1 MRFRRNLKDEKTFK
15 IAAIFYLIAWVIILV
30 IYCFTKE
37 KELIGL
43 SITCLLISPFY
54 FYITHVLRN
63 SYVEFQKAKILLL
76 NYKSSNIV
84 IDIADVILILIP
96 SEKALKNRF
105 KSNDIIIKGKN
116 GSNIISY
123 SIKIEKYIIE
133 NIKVEINYYDNY
145 SKVIK

>member
-15 IAAIFYLIAWVIILV
+15 IAAIFNLIAWVIILV

-43 SITCLLISPFY
+43 SIACLLISPVY

-63 SYVEFQKAKILLL
+63 SHVEFQKDKILLL

-116 GSNIISY
+116 GINVISY
-123 SIKIEKYIIE
+123 SIEIEKYIIE